1 MSTYHLRGT
10 KKVYYCRSNHR
21 ECYVGHD
28 GADPR
33 CVYWAVS
40 IVSEKSNRRM
50 LEQNEILSGT
60 CSSLVSLLSF
70 TFHSF
75 AHSLYTFLISHDAM
89 SEPSNDTQVD
99 EASLLSNT
107 SIAIICVCVA
117 IGIGLII
124 GTIFLIRRRRE
135 RNSHGFV
142 TFDDESKP
150 VKPLPPPETHDLV
163 FSSILAHTPRPP
175 PGISS
180 NNSSRIDANNSISNM
195 RDSMLLQDGYSYSQ
209 LYLSNN
215 KGNSQQDREVDDPK
229 LLLSLA
235 RQRES
240 WAGYY
245 SRPNTPQPS
254 AGGDRMSSGSS
265 YQVW

>member
-1 MSTYHLRGT
+1 
-10 KKVYYCRSNHR
+10 
-21 ECYVGHD
+21 
-28 GADPR
+28 
-33 CVYWAVS
+33 
-40 IVSEKSNRRM
+40 
-50 LEQNEILSGT
+50 
-60 CSSLVSLLSF
+60 
-70 TFHSF
+70 
-75 AHSLYTFLISHDAM
+75 M
-89 SEPSNDTQVD
+89 SEPSNDTQQADQV
-99 EASLLSNT
+99 SFLSDT

-124 GTIFLIRRRRE
+124 GTIFLIRRRQRH
-135 RNSHGFV
+135 NNHGFV

-150 VKPLPPPETHDLV
+150 TEPLPPPETHDLV

-175 PGISS
+175 PGLSS
-180 NNSSRIDANNSISNM
+180 NNSSRIDGNNSISNM

-209 LYLSNN
+209 LYLNNNN
-215 KGNSQQDREVDDPK
+215 KNNQHDQEVDDPK

-245 SRPNTPQPS
+245 SRPNTPQPT
-254 AGGDRMSSGSS
+254 AVGDRISSGSS